1 MDEDEEPKEVTWP
14 KDALDLCVH
23 MEQLCLEYANLDIL
37 VLNLQTQ
44 IYKIWGHFQQLVNK
58 SHKQSSLDQ
67 YWSKPDIT
75 TGI

>member
-1 MDEDEEPKEVTWP
+1 MDEDEDEDEDEEPKEVTWP

-44 IYKIWGHFQQLVNK
+44 IHKI
-58 SHKQSSLDQ
+58 
-67 YWSKPDIT
+67 
-75 TGI
+75 